1 MSKSIKLKDDTYI
14 DSKGISHNKEKLSD
28 ILENITEIL
37 ASNFAKRLD
46 FLITDKQTQTIEI
59 QHNRV
64 YLFINCHTYQ
74 RCMLFITTYSGGLH
88 VDTIFKSSDTAVPTI
103 TMEGTNLTITMP
115 HQARGFLYS
124 LKGLWCS

>member
-1 MSKSIKLKDDTYI
+1 M
-14 DSKGISHNKEKLSD
+14 
-28 ILENITEIL
+28 